1 LLPFNLGQHCN
12 LHRYKGGIAQGLGH
26 LAVIG
31 GCLSGECSNTIKG
44 SHGFLEQE
52 TSPALLSHSQIGSRN
67 GIDSDQHN
75 WIQI

>member
-1 LLPFNLGQHCN
+1 MLPSNLDQHCN
-12 LHRYKGGIAQGLGH
+12 LQRYKGGIEQGLGH
-26 LAVIG
+26 LAVID

-67 GIDSDQHN
+67 GLDSD
-75 WIQI
+75 